1 MRFALSPD
9 KESACPRSR
18 FTTPR
23 RWASRSGNTR
33 RSHASRPPNSCSSP
47 ARWRRRRAA
56 PAWARTTSTRNAG
69 RSLPTSRR
77 RSNRRTPASP
87 TLSSSR
93 PISCIRRT
101 SQDSWRSGC
110 VSFRASF
117 RTACIPQHAPDRGSA
132 GAGAIPDRGAH
143 RRCFVGRAIRRD
155 RRPLGWSPKRAVL
168 GLPITG
174 MKPMPVHLEP
184 GPDTVH
190 WGYFDARLSPRI
202 AIDSGERVT
211 ISSVSGGPELMPG
224 PPLIVPPALPAIH
237 AKVPRQ
243 LGPHMLTGPVA
254 VKGAKPGQVLQVEI
268 EAIDVLYDWGYN
280 AVRPLAGALPD
291 DFAENRHI
299 HVVLDRARNSWRLPW
314 GQEVPL
320 APFFGVM
327 GTAPPPAW
335 GMISTAPP
343 RRNGGNLDNK
353 ELVAGTTL
361 YLPIFVEDAL
371 FSVGDGHGV
380 QGDGEVCITAVETG
394 LTGTFRLTVR
404 DDMRLEWPMAETPTH
419 MITMAFDPDLDDCV
433 VIALRQMLDLICAR
447 AGLDRYQAYSL
458 ASLTADL
465 RVTQVVN
472 GNKGIHVMIDKRY
485 LTRAR

>member
-1 MRFALSPD
+1 M
-9 KESACPRSR
+9 
-18 FTTPR
+18 
-23 RWASRSGNTR
+23 
-33 RSHASRPPNSCSSP
+33 
-47 ARWRRRRAA
+47 
-56 PAWARTTSTRNAG
+56 
-69 RSLPTSRR
+69 
-77 RSNRRTPASP
+77 
-87 TLSSSR
+87 
-93 PISCIRRT
+93 PI
-101 SQDSWRSGC
+101 
-110 VSFRASF
+110 
-117 RTACIPQHAPDRGSA
+117 
-132 GAGAIPDRGAH
+132 
-143 RRCFVGRAIRRD
+143 
-155 RRPLGWSPKRAVL
+155 
-168 GLPITG
+168 
-174 MKPMPVHLEP
+174 HLEP
-184 GPDTVH
+184 GPDNVH
-190 WGYFDARLSPRI
+190 WGYFDARLSPRL

-211 ISSVSGGPELMPG
+211 ISTRIGRSRADARPAARHSAGAPRHSRKGGAPVG
-224 PPLIVPPALPAIH
+224 AAHPAP
-237 AKVPRQ
+237 V
-243 LGPHMLTGPVA
+243 PVA
-254 VKGAKPGQVLQVEI
+254 VKGAKPGQVLQVDI

-280 AVRPLAGALPD
+280 SVRPLAGALPD

-299 HVVLDRARNSWRLPW
+299 HIVLDRARKSWRLPW

-472 GNKGIHVMIDKRY
+472 GNKGIHVMLDKRY